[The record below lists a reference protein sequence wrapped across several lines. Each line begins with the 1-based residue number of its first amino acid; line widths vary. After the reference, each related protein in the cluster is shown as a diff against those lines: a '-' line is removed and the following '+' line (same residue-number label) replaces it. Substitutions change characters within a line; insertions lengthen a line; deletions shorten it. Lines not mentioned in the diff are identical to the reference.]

1 MQDFTGFEPV
11 VNTVDDVNR
20 TSQEAG
26 LEEVIAEDITQLL
39 DSQGQQHS
47 NEDLED
53 VVKELSQQKKDQK
66 GKEEQPPLKCIK
78 TRDIQ
83 HSFSAM
89 ETLSG
94 EL

>member
-1 MQDFTGFEPV
+1 V

-20 TSQEAG
+20 MSQEAG

-53 VVKELSQQKKDQK
+53 VVKELSQQKK
-66 GKEEQPPLKCIK
+66 G
-78 TRDIQ
+78 
-83 HSFSAM
+83 
-89 ETLSG
+89 
-94 EL
+94 